1 MGRPSLD
8 VIEDFDSEEEEER
21 QIIAEKVKTALGKKM
36 EETAIEAEAEKDNK
50 AIEIAMKG
58 GATREQAIEELAAS
72 KATVESEEASAI
84 APAAPAAPT
93 IIQTILDSLLRRLIE
108 EEEARKAAGLSAF
121 KATGNPLAD
130 GFRKMLEKKM
140 METFKQEMRV
150 KELEELENRRLMAN

>member
-21 QIIAEKVKTALGKKM
+21 QIIAEKVKSALGKKM

-72 KATVESEEASAI
+72 KAAVESEEATSI
-84 APAAPAAPT
+84 APATPAAPT

-108 EEEARKAAGLSAF
+108 EEEARKAAGLTAF

-150 KELEELENRRLMAN
+150 KELEELENRRIMAN

>member
-72 KATVESEEASAI
+72 KATVENEEVTAI
-84 APAAPAAPT
+84 VPAAPAAPT

>member
-1 MGRPSLD
+1 
-8 VIEDFDSEEEEER
+8 
-21 QIIAEKVKTALGKKM
+21 M

-72 KATVESEEASAI
+72 KAAVESEEASAI
-84 APAAPAAPT
+84 TPAAPAAPT

>member
-1 MGRPSLD
+1 MGRETLD
-8 VIEDFDSEEEEER
+8 VIDDYDSETEMEAE
-21 QIIAEKVKTALGKKM
+21 IIKSKVKKAMGNEKS
-36 EETAIEAEAEKDNK
+36 AEAEAEKDFK
-50 AIEIAMKG
+50 AIEIAIKG
-58 GATREQAIEELAAS
+58 GATREQAIEQLAAS
-72 KATVESEEASAI
+72 KAAIETNEEESKVV
-84 APAAPAAPT
+84 APAAPVGPT
-93 IIQTILDSLLRRLIE
+93 IIQTILDSLLRRLVE